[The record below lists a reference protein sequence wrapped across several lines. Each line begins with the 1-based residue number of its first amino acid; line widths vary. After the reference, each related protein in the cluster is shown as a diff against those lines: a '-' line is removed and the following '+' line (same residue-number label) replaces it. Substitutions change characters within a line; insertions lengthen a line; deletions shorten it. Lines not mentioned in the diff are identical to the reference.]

1 MTTFYLPDLGEGLME
16 AEISEWHVKE
26 GDKVALDQ
34 TIVSVET
41 AKAVVDVPA
50 PQEGIIEKLCANAGD
65 TIETG
70 APLVIFAG
78 EKRPDAGTVAGT
90 IETSDKV
97 ITTNLITGRKRTK
110 VSNNAS
116 YAVRALARKLKVD
129 VAEIKGSGINGKISL
144 EDVHIAKQKL
154 SDDGYEPLKGVRK
167 AMAQSMSKSNQEV
180 VPVTIVDDAVLWS
193 YTEGYDITVE
203 IIKAMRFAV
212 QAEPALNSW
221 FHGPSLS
228 VQKIES
234 VNIGMAMDTSDG
246 LFVPVLWDVANKSD
260 SEIRENINIY
270 KKDVGDRTV
279 KPENLTGC
287 SIMLSNFGKFAG
299 RYANPIVV
307 PPIVAILGT
316 GRISEQ
322 SVVDNSTMVI
332 KKTLPL

>member
-1 MTTFYLPDLGEGLME
+1 
-16 AEISEWHVKE
+16 
-26 GDKVALDQ
+26 
-34 TIVSVET
+34 
-41 AKAVVDVPA
+41 
-50 PQEGIIEKLCANAGD
+50 
-65 TIETG
+65 
-70 APLVIFAG
+70 
-78 EKRPDAGTVAGT
+78 
-90 IETSDKV
+90 
-97 ITTNLITGRKRTK
+97 
-110 VSNNAS
+110 
-116 YAVRALARKLKVD
+116 VRALARKLKVD

-332 KKTLPL
+332 KKTLPLSLSFDHRAITGGEATRYLGAILEYLQRR